1 MIKKNNLFD
10 PLKKFFCFL
19 IYSPL
24 KFYRGEYSL
33 AFSFWLYSFFIIFLY
48 VTLISITF
56 FVLRNIPE
64 LLGGYEV
71 FTLENFVKTT
81 TFSKIIEF
89 ITILFAIYVSIIGVW
104 RAGNKYK
111 GHWIYISLSRVIL
124 IIYFTYMIYNQI
136 RSY

>member
-1 MIKKNNLFD
+1 MKNNDLFN

-19 IYSPL
+19 FYSPL

-48 VTLISITF
+48 VTLISVTF
-56 FVLRNIPE
+56 FLIRNIPE
-64 LLGGYEV
+64 FINNYEV
-71 FTLENFVKTT
+71 FTLENFTKETT
-81 TFSKIIEF
+81 PSKIIEF
-89 ITILFAIYVSIIGVW
+89 ITILIGIYVSMVGVW

-124 IIYFTYMIYNQI
+124 IIFFTYMIYNQI
-136 RSY
+136 RFF